1 MFRENN
7 IGVLILNGR
16 GLKYSNFQI
25 LMTESSN
32 KKVQYAICK
41 ATALK
46 YKTRRRYLKTKRLPT
61 DFWPILNTI
70 SKQGIAKIA
79 AKSNLSLEQ

>member
-7 IGVLILNGR
+7 IGVLILNWR

-32 KKVQYAICK
+32 KKVQNAICK

-46 YKTRRRYLKTKRLPT
+46 YKTRRRYKTKRLPT